1 MVYGHPPFHHLGV
14 LQKMKAI
21 PDTNHEIKFPAF
33 SYRGLSKLNA
43 GGGSGGVNGAEA
55 EAAAEA
61 GEGGANGQTDRP
73 RLKGT
78 RVRKDLI
85 ECMKGCLV
93 RDPKQRSL
101 IPDMLEDDWLSL
113 KESTCLFSFSNS
125 HAYPYHYPMPDRSMC

>member
-55 EAAAEA
+55 EEA
-61 GEGGANGQTDRP
+61 GAGGANGQAEKP

-78 RVRKDLI
+78 RVRKDVI

-93 RDPKQRSL
+93 RDPKQRAL
-101 IPDMLEDDWLSL
+101 IPDMLDHDWLSL
-113 KESTCLFSFSNS
+113 TESAYSLSPSNPHVS
-125 HAYPYHYPMPDRSMC
+125 CHSVIPDLSTY